1 MKSVES
7 EVMNLAKISQGD
19 IGFIIPCYQRPYV
32 WRDEDVLKLFND
44 IKDTFQPETKDE
56 AEKTVG
62 TDYYIGST
70 LSAKHIEGLDN
81 DKKTLAYELIDGQQ
95 RTTTLMLISIAFMTN
110 NINCRLADVAIKNNN
125 PRLKFDIRDEV
136 TQLMGSYSN
145 LTNYISPSP
154 EAIQNNPYLSQI
166 DNGLRVLKQAVASLK
181 DSDQKFDIEG
191 FSEFIFTKVQWVNTI
206 VPDELDLNRLFSNLN
221 TAGLQLQPVD
231 LLKAK
236 LFRAIISEKVI
247 YSAIWQV
254 CEHTENYFE
263 RNIRELFEF
272 SDQQDL
278 NPHRL
283 SIYSG
288 NGFKLK
294 GLKDNEEISTGQSS
308 GKTIA
313 ELDKELDDD
322 TLHLKSNTKETEK
335 DKNSDDAIDD
345 PTVYCRSIISF
356 ELLLIHTLRLFN
368 AKNNL
373 ADIPE
378 RITASN
384 LLKIFEPLVK
394 SNESDIKQFLQL
406 LWQVR
411 YQFDLWVV
419 KWVEHDDRNDPK
431 LRLTDITEST
441 SNGKRYFNRTAKPL
455 NNLVQLQAV
464 RNFSGERS
472 AQYWLTPLLNYLV
485 AEPTNDE
492 YYVDAVKNED
502 KKEDDVLK
510 ELERIDNI
518 LSLATTT
525 QKEASFML
533 VKGHVPECQPWSAIE
548 AYLQESNGTAF
559 NHYWFQK
566 LEYILWK
573 NADNQTDDKFKA
585 YRISSKNSVE
595 HVHPQNEEYKNQ
607 LEKDVLDSFG
617 NLVLLS
623 PSENS
628 AYSNQAVAKKKAD
641 FEAKKHCDSLKLKAI
656 FDLLDGSKDW
666 DKVTI
671 EQHRDDMIKKL
682 SDHYKTTLV
691 YLATD

>member
-1 MKSVES
+1 MRKSVES
-7 EVMNLAKISQGD
+7 EVMNLEKISQGD

-32 WRDEDVLKLFND
+32 WRDDDVLKLFDD
-44 IKDTFQPETKDE
+44 IKRAFEAETKDK
-56 AEKTVG
+56 AETTEG

-70 LSAKHIEGLDN
+70 LSARHIEVSDN
-81 DKKTLAYELIDGQQ
+81 DEKTLAYELIDGQQ
-95 RTTTLMLISIAFMTN
+95 RTTTLMLISIAFKSN
-110 NINCRLADVAIKNNN
+110 NINCRLADVAIKADK

-136 TQLMGSYSN
+136 THLMGSYSN

-154 EAIQNNPYLSQI
+154 EAIKNNPYLSQI
-166 DNGLRVLKQAVASLK
+166 DSGLKVLKQAVAKLK
-181 DSDQKFDIEG
+181 KIDNSKFDVEG

-206 VPDELDLNRLFSNLN
+206 VPDKLDLNRLFSNLN

-231 LLKAK
+231 LLKAE
-236 LFRAIISEKVI
+236 LFKAINSEKAI

-254 CEHTENYFE
+254 CEHTDNYFE
-263 RNIRELFEF
+263 RNIRELFKY
-272 SDQQDL
+272 SDHQNLDL
-278 NPHRL
+278 HRL
-283 SIYSG
+283 SIYSD
-288 NGFKLK
+288 NCLKLK
-294 GLKDNEEISTGQSS
+294 GLKANEEIST

-322 TLHLKSNTKETEK
+322 TLHLKSNTIETEK

-368 AKNNL
+368 AKSNR
-373 ADIPE
+373 ADIPK
-378 RITASN
+378 RINTSN
-384 LLKIFEPLVK
+384 LLKIFYPLVNL
-394 SNESDIKQFLQL
+394 NESDIKQFLQL

-431 LRLTDITEST
+431 LRLTKIIPT
-441 SNGKRYFNRTAKPL
+441 SKDEKQYFNRTAKPL

-464 RNFSGERS
+464 RNFTGERS

-533 VKGHVPECQPWSAIE
+533 VKGHVPDCQPWSAIE
-548 AYLQESNGTAF
+548 AYLQDSNGTAF

-607 LEKDVLDSFG
+607 LEKEVLDSFG

-628 AYSNQAVAKKKAD
+628 AYSNQTVAKKKAD

-656 FDLLDGSKDW
+656 FNLLDGSKDW
-666 DKVTI
+666 DKITI
-671 EQHRDDMIKKL
+671 EQHRNDMIKRL